1 MSKTRRDF
9 VRTAAGVTAV
19 AAAAVAKDYGEIPMR
34 RLGKTDL
41 RPTILGLGGARVG
54 NVPDEAQAIATMRR
68 MRDLGVNYFDSA
80 AAGAYGVSQQRYGR
94 AFGKDNKD
102 IIYATKTRH
111 RTWAHSEL
119 DLNQSLS
126 NFKRDYID
134 LYMVHNVMH
143 DEDIDFIF
151 GKRGL
156 MEMIERAKRDGK
168 IRYVAFT
175 GHMDPNVLRK
185 MVGMYDWDAVLMPL
199 SVTDGAR
206 KDFSFEHTT
215 LPAAL
220 RKDMGVIA
228 MKVTGVNSIL
238 DHKGGS
244 IDECLNY
251 VWSLPISTAILGCS
265 TPEEAEIDV
274 KLAVASEKN
283 KLSKAQMEDVRS
295 KWARAD
301 FDKLET
307 WKVDQTTKTLAAD
320 LRYLGC

>member
-1 MSKTRRDF
+1 MSETRRDF
-9 VRTAAGVTAV
+9 VKAAAGLSAA
-19 AAAAVAKDYGEIPMR
+19 AAAAVAQEYGEIPKR
-34 RLGKTDL
+34 RLGRTDL
-41 RPTILGLGGARVG
+41 HPTILGLGGARVG
-54 NVPDEAQAIATMRR
+54 NVVDEKQAIATMHR

-80 AAGAYGVSQQRYGR
+80 AAGAYGISQQRYGR

-143 DEDIDFIF
+143 QEDIDFIF
-151 GKRGL
+151 GKKGL

-175 GHMDPNVLRK
+175 GHMDPQVLRK
-185 MVGMYDWDAVLMPL
+185 MVGLYDWDAMLMPL

-215 LPAAL
+215 LPAVL
-220 RKDMGVIA
+220 KKEMGVIA
-228 MKVTGVNSIL
+228 MKVTGVNGIL
-238 DHKGGS
+238 NESGGS
-244 IDECLNY
+244 IEECLNY

-265 TPEEAEIDV
+265 TPEEAEIDA
-274 KLAVASEKN
+274 KLASAFEKN
-283 KLSKAQMEDVRS
+283 KLSKSKMEGIRK
-295 KWARAD
+295 KWAKAD

-307 WKVDQTTKTLAAD
+307 WKVDQTTKTVAAD